1 MKKVE
6 NKTTPNC
13 KNYFTYQK
21 HGENMYKF
29 FAKGETE
36 LDYFCELARSLSV
49 NVHICKGD
57 GKDPKRSIKELLA

>member
-1 MKKVE
+1 
-6 NKTTPNC
+6 
-13 KNYFTYQK
+13 
-21 HGENMYKF
+21 MYKF